1 MCSIRSS
8 IRVRKVG
15 QFARLPVCRKKSDKK
30 SLINWLNRLNRK
42 TGEPAKECN
51 RCVISKYLPMDYQYK
66 IHTNMS
72 HLLEVKDLEVK
83 FALRFGDLTAINGI
97 SFALDKGER
106 LGIVGESGA
115 GKSVT
120 GFAIINLLSK
130 PGYISAGQVLFEGQ
144 ELNRLPE
151 EDMRE
156 IRGNRISMIFQDPM
170 MTLNPVLTIR
180 TQMVE
185 TVLAHEHVSK
195 AGAFDI
201 ALDKLKKV
209 HIPSPE
215 KRIHQYPHECSG
227 GMRQRIVVAIALLTN
242 PALIIADEPT
252 TALDVTIQ
260 AEIMDLLQELCES
273 DKMGLILITHD
284 LAVVSQV
291 TENIAVMYAGKI
303 VEFGSTQAV
312 IQDPEHPYTQGLIK
326 ALPGSLQPGSRLNQI
341 PGMMPTLTDI
351 PPGCA
356 FHPRC
361 TVSDTVCRRE
371 VPTLISRRDADRRT
385 PVIWL
390 NRRH

>member
-1 MCSIRSS
+1 
-8 IRVRKVG
+8 
-15 QFARLPVCRKKSDKK
+15 
-30 SLINWLNRLNRK
+30 
-42 TGEPAKECN
+42 
-51 RCVISKYLPMDYQYK
+51 
-66 IHTNMS
+66 MS

-83 FALRFGDLTAINGI
+83 FALRFGELTAINGV
-97 SFALDKGER
+97 SFTLDKGER

-130 PGYISAGQVLFEGQ
+130 PGYISAGQILFEGQ

-151 EDMRE
+151 EKMRE

-170 MTLNPVLTIR
+170 MTLNPVLTIN

-185 TVLAHEHVSK
+185 TVLAHENVSK
-195 AGAFDI
+195 AEAVDI

-215 KRIHQYPHECSG
+215 KRIYQYPHECSG
-227 GMRQRIVVAIALLTN
+227 GMRQRIVTAIALLTN
-242 PALIIADEPT
+242 PSLIIADEPT

-260 AEIMDLLQELCES
+260 AEIMDLLLELCES
-273 DKMGLILITHD
+273 EKMGFILITHD
-284 LAVVSQV
+284 LSVVSQV
-291 TENIAVMYAGKI
+291 TEKIAVMYAGKI
-303 VEFGSTQAV
+303 VEAGSTKAI
-312 IQDPEHPYTQGLIK
+312 IQNPKHPYTQGLIK
-326 ALPGSLQPGSRLNQI
+326 ALPGSLQPGTRLNQI

-361 TVSDTVCRRE
+361 KISDTVCQAE
-371 VPTLISRRDADRRT
+371 VPVLISIDEYDRMT
-385 PVIWL
+385 ACHMVK
-390 NRRH
+390 

>member
-1 MCSIRSS
+1 MR
-8 IRVRKVG
+8 
-15 QFARLPVCRKKSDKK
+15 
-30 SLINWLNRLNRK
+30 
-42 TGEPAKECN
+42 
-51 RCVISKYLPMDYQYK
+51 
-66 IHTNMS
+66 

-83 FALRFGDLTAINGI
+83 FALRFGDLTAINGVN
-97 SFALDKGER
+97 FTLDKGER

-151 EDMRE
+151 EDMRD

-170 MTLNPVLTIR
+170 MTLNPVLTIK

-185 TVLAHEHVSK
+185 TVLAHENVSK
-195 AGAFDI
+195 AEAVDI

-242 PALIIADEPT
+242 PSLIIADEPT

-260 AEIMDLLQELCES
+260 AEIMDLLQELCDSE
-273 DKMGLILITHD
+273 KMGLILITHD
-284 LAVVSQV
+284 LGVVSQV
-291 TENIAVMYAGKI
+291 TEKIAVMYAGQI
-303 VEFGSTQAV
+303 VEIGSTQAV
-312 IQDPEHPYTQGLIK
+312 IHDPEHPYTKGLIK

-361 TVSDTVCRRE
+361 TISDTACRMG
-371 VPTLISRRDADRRT
+371 VPTLISRRDRDRMT
-385 PVIWL
+385 ACHMVGG
-390 NRRH
+390 

>member
-1 MCSIRSS
+1 
-8 IRVRKVG
+8 
-15 QFARLPVCRKKSDKK
+15 
-30 SLINWLNRLNRK
+30 
-42 TGEPAKECN
+42 
-51 RCVISKYLPMDYQYK
+51 
-66 IHTNMS
+66 MS

-83 FALRFGDLTAINGI
+83 FALRFGDLTAINGVN
-97 SFALDKGER
+97 FALDRGER

-130 PGYISAGQVLFEGQ
+130 PGYISAGQVLFEGL

-151 EDMRE
+151 EDMRK

-185 TVLAHEHVSK
+185 TVLAHENVSK
-195 AGAFDI
+195 AEAVDI
-201 ALDKLKKV
+201 ALDKLRKV

-215 KRIHQYPHECSG
+215 KRINQYPHECSG

-312 IQDPEHPYTQGLIK
+312 IHDPEHPYTRGLIK

-356 FHPRC
+356 CHM
-361 TVSDTVCRRE
+361 VK
-371 VPTLISRRDADRRT
+371 
-385 PVIWL
+385 
-390 NRRH
+390 

>member
-1 MCSIRSS
+1 
-8 IRVRKVG
+8 
-15 QFARLPVCRKKSDKK
+15 
-30 SLINWLNRLNRK
+30 
-42 TGEPAKECN
+42 
-51 RCVISKYLPMDYQYK
+51 
-66 IHTNMS
+66 MS

-83 FALRFGDLTAINGI
+83 FALRFGDLTAINGVN
-97 SFALDKGER
+97 FALDRGER

-130 PGYISAGQVLFEGQ
+130 PGYISAGQVLFEGL

-151 EDMRE
+151 EDMRK

-185 TVLAHEHVSK
+185 TVLAHENVSK
-195 AGAFDI
+195 AEAVDI
-201 ALDKLKKV
+201 ALDKLRKV

-215 KRIHQYPHECSG
+215 KRINQYPHECSG

-312 IQDPEHPYTQGLIK
+312 IHDPEHPYTRGLIK

-361 TVSDTVCRRE
+361 TISDKVCRME
-371 VPTLISRRDADRRT
+371 VPALISRRDADRMT
-385 PVIWL
+385 ACHMVK
-390 NRRH
+390 

>member
-1 MCSIRSS
+1 
-8 IRVRKVG
+8 
-15 QFARLPVCRKKSDKK
+15 
-30 SLINWLNRLNRK
+30 
-42 TGEPAKECN
+42 
-51 RCVISKYLPMDYQYK
+51 
-66 IHTNMS
+66 MS

-83 FALRFGDLTAINGI
+83 FALRFGDLTAINGV

-130 PGYISAGQVLFEGQ
+130 PGYISAGQIIFEGQ
-144 ELNRLPE
+144 ELSQLPE

-185 TVLAHEHVSK
+185 TVLAHENVSK
-195 AGAFDI
+195 AEAVDI

-242 PALIIADEPT
+242 PAMIIADEPT

-291 TENIAVMYAGKI
+291 TERIAVMYAGKI
-303 VEFGSTQAV
+303 VEIGSTQAV
-312 IQDPEHPYTQGLIK
+312 IHDPEHPYTQGLIK

-361 TVSDTVCRRE
+361 DISDTVCRME
-371 VPTLISRRDADRRT
+371 VPTLISRRDRDRMT
-385 PVIWL
+385 ACHMVK
-390 NRRH
+390 

>member
-1 MCSIRSS
+1 M
-8 IRVRKVG
+8 
-15 QFARLPVCRKKSDKK
+15 
-30 SLINWLNRLNRK
+30 
-42 TGEPAKECN
+42 T
-51 RCVISKYLPMDYQYK
+51 
-66 IHTNMS
+66 

-83 FALRFGDLTAINGI
+83 FALRLGELTAINGV
-97 SFALDKGER
+97 SFSLDRGER

-130 PGYISAGQVLFEGQ
+130 PGYISGGKVLFENQ

-151 EDMRE
+151 EEMRD

-180 TQMVE
+180 TQMAE
-185 TVLAHEHVSK
+185 TVLAHQSVSK
-195 AGAFDI
+195 ADAIDI
-201 ALDKLKKV
+201 ALDKLRKV

-215 KRIHQYPHECSG
+215 KRLHQYPHECSG

-242 PALIIADEPT
+242 PSLIIADEPT

-273 DKMGLILITHD
+273 EKMGLILITHD

-291 TENIAVMYAGKI
+291 TEKIAVMYAGKI
-303 VEFGSTQAV
+303 VEIGSTQAV
-312 IQDPEHPYTQGLIK
+312 IHEPKHPYTKGLIK

-361 TVSDTVCRRE
+361 TISDTVCRME
-371 VPTLISRRDADRRT
+371 VPPLISIDDHDRMT
-385 PVIWL
+385 ACHMVK
-390 NRRH
+390 